1 MVRSSPNVSS
11 DSIFVKGWAPSVL
24 NCVASGC
31 GTGPAVLR
39 RALNINEP
47 MVLVALEDFAPLAR
61 PPADPPCQDWRHLRM
76 PSRPSSPP
84 ALPASCEAARRASS
98 RDDISIVEK
107 GSLALGLLLS
117 FHRFIMWVRM
127 REGKTFVQARTLPW
141 VTRASEPTSGYIAA
155 PRRRSVGAGCGW
167 VDGYLHQYVIA
178 FGGVLWR
185 EHAADS
191 AHARVVAT
199 TSIAIVVSVLGLV
212 DGGAV
217 MHTVQLAIALGG
229 CQLGQALRSCS
240 PAHSFAHLAGDP
252 RQKPSVV

>member
-47 MVLVALEDFAPLAR
+47 MVLVALERRGCAFGASSCRPSLSGLAPLAD
-61 PPADPPCQDWRHLRM
+61 AIASKLSACATCVLR
-76 PSRPSSPP
+76 SRST
-84 ALPASCEAARRASS
+84 RASW
-98 RDDISIVEK
+98 RDDISIVEQK
-107 GSLALGLLLS
+107 ALSRLDCCC
-117 FHRFIMWVRM
+117 RFIVSSCGCACER
-127 REGKTFVQARTLPW
+127 GKLLFRKRTLPQGHPPL
-141 VTRASEPTSGYIAA
+141 AEPTSGTLAA

-212 DGGAV
+212 DGGACDAY
-217 MHTVQLAIALGG
+217 T
-229 CQLGQALRSCS
+229 CS
-240 PAHSFAHLAGDP
+240 WRCS
-252 RQKPSVV
+252 